1 VALATELEK
10 DVPAAEEIP
19 TPCVTIIDGM
29 GLVQKLNRSNKT
41 FGQVAKL
48 AFTDILHEG
57 DQTRELILSLMYIAL
72 PPLNKLN
79 DNSLQHKN
87 LAVQQWRN
95 SVWIFEHDIHDQVF
109 DRGVETLKVQ
119 RELNRQDALCHLR
132 TKLFRASSK
141 VGGDI

>member
-1 VALATELEK
+1 M
-10 DVPAAEEIP
+10 PAAEEIP
-19 TPCVTIIDGM
+19 TPCVTITDGM

-41 FGQVAKL
+41 FGQVAEL
-48 AFTDILHEG
+48 TFTDILHEG
-57 DQTRELILSLMYIAL
+57 DKARELILSLMSIAQ
-72 PPLNKLN
+72 PPSNKLN

-95 SVWIFEHDIHDQVF
+95 SVWIFEQDIPDQVF

-119 RELNRQDALCHLR
+119 REVNRQGALCHLR

-141 VGGDI
+141 VGGDT